1 MILFI
6 IEVTVKVRR
15 KNRMKEKIDKED
27 AVKIYSPNMLHK
39 NNIKAITDSVETSG
53 NEDVK
58 IYNGISKKPF

>member
-1 MILFI
+1 
-6 IEVTVKVRR
+6 
-15 KNRMKEKIDKED
+15 MKEKIDKEET
-27 AVKIYSPNMLHK
+27 VKIYSPNMLHK